1 MYSKGQNV
9 LHAIENKIRSLKYMT
24 TSKKPKQEKLYV
36 VIYNDDSAD
45 VFDEKDLQL
54 NASNIFKDIKSLHE
68 LGDKMKFEMKI
79 SKCE

>member
-1 MYSKGQNV
+1 
-9 LHAIENKIRSLKYMT
+9 MT
-24 TSKKPKQEKLYV
+24 TSKKPKQEKMFV

-68 LGDKMKFEMKI
+68 LGPKMKFEMKI
-79 SKCE
+79 TKCDE